1 MIPGHVAI
9 YVATGPVDL
18 RWSFDVL
25 SGVVKERIQQDPR
38 AGALFVF
45 LNKRRNRVK
54 VLFYDRTGYCMLY
67 KRLDRGTFPMPVV
80 ISPGAEHVVISSAE
94 LDLILLGLDVPPS
107 PRARR
112 VSTKKSS
119 TQIH

>member
-9 YVATGPVDL
+9 YFATGPVDL

-38 AGALFVF
+38 AGAIFVF
-45 LNKRRNRVK
+45 LNKRRNRLK
-54 VLFYDRTGYCMLY
+54 ALFYDRTGYCLLY

-80 ISPGAEHVVISSAE
+80 ISPGAEHVVVSADE
-94 LDLILLGLDVPPS
+94 LELILRGLDLPPA
-107 PRARR
+107 PRVR
-112 VSTKKSS
+112 KKSS
-119 TQIH
+119 TQMH

>member
-1 MIPGHVAI
+1 VIPGHVAI

-25 SGVVKERIQQDPR
+25 SGVVKDRIRQDPR

-45 LNKRRNRVK
+45 LNKRRTRVK

-67 KRLDRGTFPMPVV
+67 KRLDVGTFPLPVV
-80 ISPGAEHVVISSAE
+80 IAPGAEHVVISAAE
-94 LDLILLGLDVPPS
+94 LDLILRGIDAPP
-107 PRARR
+107 PARARAAR
-112 VSTKKSS
+112 TKKSS
-119 TQIH
+119 TQMH